1 MFTPEDHL
9 DAIDHDLGSLR
20 RRLYDHDM
28 TPPWRI
34 TDERLFVAER
44 ARLVQRIADLE
55 HDREELR
62 EKLLA
67 EKEWAA

>member
-9 DAIDHDLGSLR
+9 DAIDHDLGALR
-20 RRLYDHDM
+20 RRLYDHDRV
-28 TPPWRI
+28 PPHRI
-34 TDERLFVAER
+34 TDETLFVAER

-67 EKEWAA
+67 EEEWAA